1 MRFFNIIAN
10 YGKQISTKSFEATEC
25 VERVSYVLFL
35 SGITLQRYLSARC
48 VFYFTKSTKTSKP
61 STETQ

>member
-25 VERVSYVLFL
+25 VERVSYVLFFKWYHL
-35 SGITLQRYLSARC
+35 IEIFKCTLCFL
-48 VFYFTKSTKTSKP
+48 FYKKYKDV
-61 STETQ
+61 